1 MTVLADDSGSE
12 AKFQLVDGSN
22 VDDKCSFN
30 GNQAACSAVIVN
42 GGNTQLKVL
51 QSQLP
56 PGFGG
61 ALATQ
66 TSQSAQ
72 STSQA
77 GQSGQ
82 QPSQTQSGFSTS
94 VTQATDSS
102 TSSGAQPTQSG
113 NPNGALKNDLTGA
126 GVLALG
132 GLVASLV
139 L

>member
-1 MTVLADDSGSE
+1 MTLLAGESGSE
-12 AKFQLVDGSN
+12 TKFQLVDGSN
-22 VDDKCSFN
+22 VDSKCSFN
-30 GNQAACSAVIVN
+30 GNQASCSAVIVN

-61 ALATQ
+61 TLATQ

-82 QPSQTQSGFSTS
+82 PAQTQSGFSTS
-94 VTQATDSS
+94 VTQTTDSS
-102 TSSGAQPTQSG
+102 TPSSAQPTQSG
-113 NPNGALKNDLTGA
+113 SSNGALKTDTVTGA
-126 GVLALG
+126 GVLLLG
-132 GLVASLV
+132 GLVAGLV